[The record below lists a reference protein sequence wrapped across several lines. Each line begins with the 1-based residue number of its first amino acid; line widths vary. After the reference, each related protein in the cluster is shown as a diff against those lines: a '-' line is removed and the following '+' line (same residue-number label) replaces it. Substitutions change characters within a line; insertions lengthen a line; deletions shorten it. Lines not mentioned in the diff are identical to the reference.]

1 MNGQSHELKTKM
13 SELSD
18 ETLLQIVEID
28 FADYRQDA
36 LDCAKQ
42 ELAARGVPFQ
52 EPDRTS
58 PIQEEPEPDPGALV
72 TVAAFN
78 TIHEAYLAKSLLEGA
93 GITAFIADEYT
104 IGVNWL
110 WANAVGGVKVQVA
123 ETDAEE
129 AEKLLASPPE
139 PLPSDQNPDWI

>member
-1 MNGQSHELKTKM
+1 MNDELRELKKSM
-13 SELSD
+13 SELVD
-18 ETLLQIVEID
+18 EELLRIVEDD
-28 FADYRQDA
+28 FADYRPEA
-36 LDCAKQ
+36 IDCAKQ
-42 ELAARGVPFQ
+42 ELVSRGVAFE
-52 EPDRTS
+52 EPDNS
-58 PIQEEPEPDPGALV
+58 PTVDEPEPDPGGLV
-72 TVAAFN
+72 TAAAFN
-78 TIHEAYLAKSLLEGA
+78 TIHEAYLAKSILEGA

-123 ETDAEE
+123 EADVEE